1 MDLFCILKQMKVF
14 LIDDDKWIRDSLGLF
29 FEGEG
34 CHLMAY
40 ETAEEAL
47 EALTEDPTIFI
58 VDYKLPGMDGL
69 EFFKRI
75 QESHPRAMKILVTA
89 YADAAVVSKAV
100 SIGIENFIEKPFTSK
115 TIEESLLRIIEGEK
129 QKNRSPLL
137 PGLSAG
143 GKDLGVKS

>member
-1 MDLFCILKQMKVF
+1 MNPFQKLRQMKIF
-14 LIDDDKWIRDSLGLF
+14 LIDDDKWIRDALGLF

-47 EALTEDPTIFI
+47 EALTEDPDIFI
-58 VDYKLPGMDGL
+58 VDYRLPGMDGL

-75 QESHPRAMKILVTA
+75 QESHPRTMKILVTA

-100 SIGIENFIEKPFTSK
+100 SLGIENFIEKPFTSK
-115 TIEESLLRIIEGEK
+115 TIEESLSRVMEK
-129 QKNRSPLL
+129 QKKDKKSHVA
-137 PGLSAG
+137 GSADE
-143 GKDLGVKS
+143 KEI

>member
-1 MDLFCILKQMKVF
+1 MKIF
-14 LIDDDKWIRDSLGLF
+14 LIDDDKWIRDALGLF

-115 TIEESLLRIIEGEK
+115 TIEESLLRIIEEEK
-129 QKNRSPLL
+129 QKNGSPIL
-137 PGLSAG
+137 PGLSAE
-143 GKDLGVKS
+143 GKDL

>member
-1 MDLFCILKQMKVF
+1 MDLFCILKQMKIF
-14 LIDDDKWIRDSLGLF
+14 LIDDDKWIRDSLSLF

-47 EALTEDPTIFI
+47 EALTEDPDIFI

-75 QESHPRAMKILVTA
+75 QASHPRAGKILITA
-89 YADAAVVSKAV
+89 YADAAVVSQAT
-100 SIGIENFIEKPFTSK
+100 SIGVEDFIEKPFTSK
-115 TIEESLLRIIEGEK
+115 TIEESLLRIIEEEK
-129 QKNRSPLL
+129 QKNGSPIL
-137 PGLSAG
+137 PGLSAE
-143 GKDLGVKS
+143 GKDL

>member
-1 MDLFCILKQMKVF
+1 MKIF
-14 LIDDDKWIRDSLGLF
+14 LVDDNKWIRDSLSLF

-47 EALTEDPTIFI
+47 EALEEGPVIFI

-75 QESHPRAMKILVTA
+75 QASHPRAGKILVTA
-89 YADAAVVSKAV
+89 FADAGVVSQAA
-100 SIGIENFIEKPFTSK
+100 SIGVEDFIEKPFTSK
-115 TIEESLLRIIEGEK
+115 TIEESLSRVMEK
-129 QKNRSPLL
+129 QKKDKKSHV
-137 PGLSAG
+137 AG
-143 GKDLGVKS
+143 

>member
-1 MDLFCILKQMKVF
+1 MDLFDKLRPMKIF
-14 LIDDDKWIRDSLGLF
+14 LVDDNKWIRDSLSLF

-47 EALTEDPTIFI
+47 EALEEGPVIFI

-75 QESHPRAMKILVTA
+75 QASHPRAGKILVTA
-89 YADAAVVSKAV
+89 FADAGVVSQAA
-100 SIGIENFIEKPFTSK
+100 SIGVEDFIEKPFTSK
-115 TIEESLLRIIEGEK
+115 TIEESLSRVMEK
-129 QKNRSPLL
+129 QKKDKKSHV
-137 PGLSAG
+137 AG
-143 GKDLGVKS
+143 

>member
-1 MDLFCILKQMKVF
+1 MDLFDKLRPMKIF
-14 LIDDDKWIRDSLGLF
+14 LVDDDKWIRDSLSLF

-47 EALTEDPTIFI
+47 EALEEGPVIFI

-75 QESHPRAMKILVTA
+75 QESHPRTMKILVTA
-89 YADAAVVSKAV
+89 YADAAVVSKAA

-115 TIEESLLRIIEGEK
+115 TIEESLLRIIEEEK
-129 QKNRSPLL
+129 QKNGSPIL
-137 PGLSAG
+137 PGLSAE
-143 GKDLGVKS
+143 GKDL